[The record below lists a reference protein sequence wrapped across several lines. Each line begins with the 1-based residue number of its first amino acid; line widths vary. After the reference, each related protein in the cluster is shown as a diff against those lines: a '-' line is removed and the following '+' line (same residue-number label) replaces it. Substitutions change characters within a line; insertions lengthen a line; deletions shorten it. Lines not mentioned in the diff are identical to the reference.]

1 MIKSSER
8 DYRKNGMENY
18 FNEILGRKQ
27 KLQKELKNNLMN
39 NFVVFIPPC
48 LF

>member
-1 MIKSSER
+1 M
-8 DYRKNGMENY
+8 DNY

-27 KLQKELKNNLMN
+27 KMQKKLKNNLMN
-39 NFVVFIPPC
+39 NFVVFIPRC